1 MRDLS
6 SERTYKSWLISYAP
20 SALTRESCF
29 RPMAFSAAQLN
40 TLDGTGL
47 RLFGS
52 LKVNL
57 VSLHDDERIH
67 VSLVE
72 QQRTDS
78 LADFLI
84 AE

>member
-1 MRDLS
+1 
-6 SERTYKSWLISYAP
+6 
-20 SALTRESCF
+20 
-29 RPMAFSAAQLN
+29 MAFSAAQLN